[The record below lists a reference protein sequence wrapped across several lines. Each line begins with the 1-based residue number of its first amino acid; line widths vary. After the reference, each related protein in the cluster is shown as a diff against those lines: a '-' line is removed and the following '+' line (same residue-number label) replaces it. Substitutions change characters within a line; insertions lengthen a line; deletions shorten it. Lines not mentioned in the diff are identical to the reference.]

1 MRQFSTTVT
10 TLIMMAPIFTL
21 YSGSI
26 WAALIFE
33 KPWERNWS
41 QHTEPLADTG

>member
-1 MRQFSTTVT
+1 MKPRRPVT

-21 YSGSI
+21 YFGSI

-33 KPWERNWS
+33 KR
-41 QHTEPLADTG
+41 